1 MKKLNQYL
9 IQLFSILTLLGFFG
23 AFAVARAQK
32 ITPVVYPHPVKFFDL
47 TIENQKTRMA
57 YMDVSPTANANGK
70 TVLLLHG
77 KNFNGYYW
85 KDVIAS
91 LSKNGFRVIVPDAV
105 GWGKS
110 DKPNIHYSFHL
121 LAETNKK
128 LLDSLGVKKTVV
140 VGHSIGGMLATRF
153 ALMYPEITE
162 KLVLENPIGLEDYR
176 TFVPYAPFEE
186 LLKGEKAQT
195 YESLKKYQ
203 QTYYPAWKP
212 EYEQYV
218 QAQAESLIRKDFPNA
233 AVANALTSLMAYEQP
248 VVYEFKNL
256 KMPTL
261 LIIGQLD
268 RTVLGKNR
276 LPKEDQNKFGQYPE
290 LGRKLKADIPNS
302 KLVEMEN
309 VGHIPH
315 VQVFDE
321 YIKAVLEFI
330 R

>member
-1 MKKLNQYL
+1 MRIFILL
-9 IQLFSILTLLGFFG
+9 SFICFCTVFSN
-23 AFAVARAQK
+23 VYAQK
-32 ITPVVYPHPVKFFDL
+32 IQPVKYPYAVKHLDL
-47 TIENQKTRMA
+47 KIENQTARMA
-57 YMDVSPTANANGK
+57 YMDAPPIANANGK

-85 KDVIAS
+85 KDVAAR
-91 LSKNGFRVIVPDAV
+91 LTNEGFRVVVPDQI

-110 DKPNIHYSFHL
+110 DKPNVHYSFHL
-121 LAETNKK
+121 LATNTKK
-128 LLDSLGVKKTVV
+128 LLDHLKIEKTYV

-153 ALMYPEITE
+153 ALMFPEITE
-162 KLVLENPIGLEDYR
+162 KLILENPIGLEDYR
-176 TFVPYAPFEE
+176 VFVPYASFEE
-186 LLKGEKAQT
+186 LLKGEQAQT

-203 QTYYPAWKP
+203 QTYYPVWKP

-218 QAQAESLIRKDFPNA
+218 QAQAESLIRKDFPTA

-248 VVYEFKNL
+248 IVYEFSNL

-261 LIIGQLD
+261 LIIGQAD

-276 LPKEDQNKFGQYPE
+276 LSKDLQDKYGQYPT
-290 LGRKLKADIPNS
+290 LGKKTKAEIPNS
-302 KLVEMEN
+302 KLIELEN

-321 YIKAVLEFI
+321 FIESVLQFLQ
-330 R
+330 

>member
-1 MKKLNQYL
+1 MIK
-9 IQLFSILTLLGFFG
+9 IRIMRIFAPLFFICLCA
-23 AFAVARAQK
+23 AFSAVHAQK
-32 ITPVVYPHPVKFFDL
+32 IQPVKYPYTVKYLDL
-47 TIENQKTRMA
+47 KIENQPARMA
-57 YMDVSPTANANGK
+57 YMDAPPTKKTNGK

-85 KDVIAS
+85 KDVAAR
-91 LSKNGFRVIVPDAV
+91 LTNEGFRVIIPDQI

-110 DKPNIHYSFHL
+110 DKPNVHYSFHL
-121 LAETNKK
+121 LAANTKK
-128 LLDSLGVKKTVV
+128 LLDALKIEKMFV

-153 ALMYPEITE
+153 ALMFPETTE
-162 KLVLENPIGLEDYR
+162 KLILENPIGLEDYR
-176 TFVPYAPFEE
+176 TFVPYASFEE
-186 LLKGEKAQT
+186 LLKGEQAQT

-203 QTYYPAWKP
+203 QTYYPIWKP

-218 QAQAESLIRKDFPNA
+218 QAQAENLIRKDFPQA

-261 LIIGQLD
+261 LIIGQAD

-276 LPKEDQNKFGQYPE
+276 LPKDKQNEYGQYPT
-290 LGRKLKADIPNS
+290 LGKKINSEIPDS
-302 KLVEMEN
+302 KLVELEN

-321 YIKAVLEFI
+321 FMNSVLEFI
-330 R
+330 N